1 MGREGHPAATE
12 AELRELAAAVALAS
26 PPPSDAN
33 TPTLTAAGL
42 GITPVS
48 SAESTAIEPGT
59 DFGPRYRIISLLGR
73 GGMGAV
79 YKAYDRELNRDVA
92 LKLVRPELTSQPHS
106 MLRFKQE
113 LLLASKISHKN
124 ILRIHDLGDVNGT
137 KFISMAYIEGEDLQ
151 QLLKRKGRLPLD
163 QVLNIAR
170 QLCQALE
177 AAHAEGVVHRDL
189 KPQNILLDE
198 SGHAFVSDF
207 GLAKSL
213 EADAAAMTQTGAI
226 LGTPQYMSPEQVEGV
241 SADHRSDIYALGLIL
256 YELATGE
263 SAFSGATTMQIM
275 YRRLKQKPR
284 DPREINRDLPP
295 YLGRIILRCL
305 EKDPAKRYQS
315 VHEVLL
321 DLDSGH
327 NPAVSRSLR
336 STQITLTLPTSRAWW
351 GTAAAVAA
359 AIVLLLI
366 IPPTRRLILSPFG
379 STGGT
384 PSGPPAAAQGKFV
397 AILPFR
403 VLGDQASLG
412 YIAEGLGDALSSKLF
427 QLRNVHVTSAD
438 AVEKVDSKQPLSKLA
453 RDLGVNLVV
462 NGTLQ
467 SGGNKIAIIVNLRD
481 AVHDRLLWTQ
491 EFSGVPQDLLTLEDQ
506 IYNKLADALE
516 PRRGEDEQARASA
529 HPTENFA

>member
-1 MGREGHPAATE
+1 MTCPHCSATNPNDSVRCTRCGSSLSASEYAETIGGKTSPEAAE
-12 AELRELAAAVALAS
+12 AEFRERAAAVGLAS
-26 PPPSDAN
+26 PPPSSAN

-42 GITPVS
+42 GVTPFS
-48 SAESTAIEPGT
+48 SSESTIIEPGS

-79 YKAYDRELNRDVA
+79 YKAYDRDLDRDVA

-124 ILRIHDLGDVNGT
+124 ILRIHDLGDVNGM
-137 KFISMAYIEGEDLQ
+137 KFISMAYIEGEDLHH
-151 QLLKRKGRLPLD
+151 LLKRTGRLPLE

-198 SGHAFVSDF
+198 AGHAYVSDF

-213 EADAAAMTQTGAI
+213 ESDSATMTQTGVI

-241 SADHRSDIYALGLIL
+241 SVDHRSDIYALGLIL

-263 SAFSGATTMQIM
+263 SPFTGETPMQSM

-284 DPREINRDLPP
+284 DPREINSDLPP

-305 EKDPAKRYQS
+305 EKDPVKRYQTA
-315 VHEVLL
+315 HDLLL
-321 DLDSGH
+321 DLDTGR

-336 STQITLTLPTSRAWW
+336 STQITLTLPTSRGWLGAVA
-351 GTAAAVAA
+351 TVAAV
-359 AIVLLLI
+359 IILLLV
-366 IPPTRRLILSPFG
+366 IPLTRRLVLSPFHTTVG
-379 STGGT
+379 IE
-384 PSGPPAAAQGKFV
+384 SGPPAAAQGQFV

-412 YIAEGLGDALSSKLF
+412 YIAEGLGEALSSKLF
-427 QLRNVHVTSAD
+427 QLKSVHV
-438 AVEKVDSKQPLSKLA
+438 
-453 RDLGVNLVV
+453 
-462 NGTLQ
+462 
-467 SGGNKIAIIVNLRD
+467 
-481 AVHDRLLWTQ
+481 
-491 EFSGVPQDLLTLEDQ
+491 
-506 IYNKLADALE
+506 
-516 PRRGEDEQARASA
+516 
-529 HPTENFA
+529 